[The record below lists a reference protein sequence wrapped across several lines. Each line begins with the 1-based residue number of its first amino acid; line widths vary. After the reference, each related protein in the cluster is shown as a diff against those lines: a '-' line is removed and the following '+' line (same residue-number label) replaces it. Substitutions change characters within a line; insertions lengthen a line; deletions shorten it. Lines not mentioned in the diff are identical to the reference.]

1 MARKAKHPR
10 GEDNH
15 STFSIRTLNELRD
28 KLQKCADEDDVSR
41 NKLINI
47 VLQHYVDTRL
57 K

>member
-1 MARKAKHPR
+1 MARKKLR
-10 GEDNH
+10 GEENH
-15 STFSIRTLNELRD
+15 SVFSIRTLNELRD
-28 KLQKCADEDDVSR
+28 GLQKCADEGDVSR